1 MPKIKLNDVEYE
13 SDKLSE
19 NSKNLLAELQK
30 LEKSIQEK
38 NNLVAIFTKAKRAYI
53 ADLKQEMISSKAGLD
68 LFEWEGLNNA

>member
-1 MPKIKLNDVEYE
+1 MPKIKLGGVEYE

-30 LEKSIQEK
+30 LENSIQEK

-68 LFEWEGLNNA
+68 LFE

>member
-1 MPKIKLNDVEYE
+1 MPKINLDGIEYD
-13 SDKLSE
+13 SDQFSE

-30 LEKSIQEK
+30 LENCIQEK

-68 LFEWEGLNNA
+68 LFE

>member
-1 MPKIKLNDVEYE
+1 MPKIKLNGVEYE
-13 SDKLSE
+13 SDQLSD
-19 NSKNLLAELQK
+19 NSKSLLAELQN

-68 LFEWEGLNNA
+68 LFE

>member
-13 SDKLSE
+13 SDNLSE

-38 NNLVAIFTKAKRAYI
+38 INIVAIFTKAKRAYI
-53 ADLKQEMISSKAGLD
+53 AELKQEMISSKAGLD
-68 LFEWEGLNNA
+68 LFEWKGLNNA

>member
-13 SDKLSE
+13 TDKLSE

-68 LFEWEGLNNA
+68 LFE

>member
-19 NSKNLLAELQK
+19 NSKNLLAELQE

-38 NNLVAIFTKAKRAYI
+38 INIVAIFTKAKRAYI

-68 LFEWEGLNNA
+68 LFE

>member
-13 SDKLSE
+13 SDNLSE

>member
-1 MPKIKLNDVEYE
+1 MPKIKLGGVEYE

-30 LEKSIQEK
+30 LENSIQEK

>member
-19 NSKNLLAELQK
+19 NSKNLLAELQE

-38 NNLVAIFTKAKRAYI
+38 INIVAIFTKAKRAYI

>member
-13 SDKLSE
+13 SDNLSE

-68 LFEWEGLNNA
+68 LFE

>member
-13 SDKLSE
+13 SDNLSE
-19 NSKNLLAELQK
+19 NSKKLLAELQK

>member
-1 MPKIKLNDVEYE
+1 MVKMPKIKLDGVEF
-13 SDKLSE
+13 DTDQFSE

-68 LFEWEGLNNA
+68 LFQ

>member
-1 MPKIKLNDVEYE
+1 MVKMPKINLGGVEYD
-13 SDKLSE
+13 SDQFSE

-30 LEKSIQEK
+30 LERSIQEK

-68 LFEWEGLNNA
+68 LFE

>member
-1 MPKIKLNDVEYE
+1 MVKMPKIKLNGVEYE
-13 SDKLSE
+13 SDQLSD
-19 NSKNLLAELQK
+19 NSKSLLAELQN

-68 LFEWEGLNNA
+68 LFE

>member
-19 NSKNLLAELQK
+19 NSKNLLAELKK

-68 LFEWEGLNNA
+68 LFE

>member
-30 LEKSIQEK
+30 LENSIQEK

-68 LFEWEGLNNA
+68 LFE